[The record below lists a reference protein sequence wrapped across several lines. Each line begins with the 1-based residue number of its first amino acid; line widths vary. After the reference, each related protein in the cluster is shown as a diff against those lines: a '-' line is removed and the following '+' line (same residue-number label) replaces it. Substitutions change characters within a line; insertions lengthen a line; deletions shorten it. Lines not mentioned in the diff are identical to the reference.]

1 MSLEKSLYKRKT
13 DNPKT
18 GWSDERRAKFSEKCK
33 EAHANNTWFKKS
45 KKIVGRNISNGLKN
59 AAKFRNRSEAMKK
72 SWERRKAAKSIINHP
87 PTTLSEN
94 LLDKAPLPVSEKINI
109 KPEVIDTGGKI
120 EFEGIIP
127 ALTLKR
133 IEAIFDIVEN
143 NFGIRPELNDFIADA
158 INDKISKVFLEIHPS
173 FEEFHKR
180 Y

>member
-1 MSLEKSLYKRKT
+1 M
-13 DNPKT
+13 
-18 GWSDERRAKFSEKCK
+18 
-33 EAHANNTWFKKS
+33 
-45 KKIVGRNISNGLKN
+45 
-59 AAKFRNRSEAMKK
+59 
-72 SWERRKAAKSIINHP
+72 
-87 PTTLSEN
+87 
-94 LLDKAPLPVSEKINI
+94 DKAPLPVSEKINI

-158 INDKISKVFLEIHPS
+158 INDKISKVF
-173 FEEFHKR
+173 EEFHKR

>member
-72 SWERRKAAKSIINHP
+72 SWERRRAAKSIMNHA

-94 LLDKAPLPVSEKINI
+94 LLDSAPLPLKEVQEFIPEKIES
-109 KPEVIDTGGKI
+109 KPEVSDTEI
-120 EFEGIIP
+120 LPI
-127 ALTLKR
+127 LMLKR
-133 IEAIFDIVEN
+133 IENLFDMIEK
-143 NFGIRPELNDFIADA
+143 NFGIQPDLNAFI
-158 INDKISKVFLEIHPS
+158 INAVDDKMSEI
-173 FEEFHKR
+173 EESLNS
-180 Y
+180 YVY